1 VARSVPQLLSLA
13 AILLGLFLLFLTLR
27 HLDLRETLDNASRL
41 GLMLPVIL
49 LPGTVWHLLR
59 TWGWSLAFPDDAR
72 PVFTRLFRVRLAADA
87 ISFFTIRGL
96 AGEPLKVVLLYDR
109 VRPEVTTAAVAL
121 ERIAFAL
128 GGIIGAGAIS
138 AVAVSQLSLS
148 LAWDALFRA
157 LTIVAVLVVWLVVEI
172 VRNRRG
178 DYLGRVVALA
188 SRVTGRQLSGSRV
201 IKFVLAVEQVLL
213 DLLRGNRRRLAVLG
227 VLPVVCYVLMA
238 VEVWL
243 VFWAIGEPIGVTE
256 GLTVETFSRVGS
268 VASWAI
274 PANIGALEASN
285 VLAVNALGLAGAGA
299 LALTRRIRSLL
310 WAVLGLALYPRPTA
324 NQPPKLGRA

>member
-1 VARSVPQLLSLA
+1 MTRSVPQLLSLT
-13 AILLGLFLLFLTLR
+13 AIVIGLVLFVLTLR
-27 HLDLRETLDNASRL
+27 HLDLQETLDNASRL
-41 GLMLPVIL
+41 GIAFPLIL
-49 LPGTVWHLLR
+49 LPGAAWHVLR
-59 TWGWSLAFPDDAR
+59 TWGWSVAFPDDAR

-109 VRPEVTTAAVAL
+109 VRPEIATAAVAL
-121 ERIAFAL
+121 ERMAFAL
-128 GGIIGAGAIS
+128 GGVVVAGVIS
-138 AVAVSQLSLS
+138 AFAVSQLSLS

-157 LTIVAVLVVWLVVEI
+157 LTIVAVLILWLVVEI
-172 VRNRRG
+172 ARNRRG

-188 SRVTGRQLSGSRV
+188 SRLTRRPLEGSRV
-201 IKFVLAVEQVLL
+201 IRFVLEVEKVLL
-213 DLLRGNRRRLAVLG
+213 DLLRGDRRRLVVLAL
-227 VLPVVCYVLMA
+227 LPVVCYVVMA

-256 GLTVETFSRVGS
+256 GLTVETFARVGS
-268 VASWAI
+268 IASWAI

-285 VLAVNALGLAGAGA
+285 ALAVNALGLAGAGS

-310 WAVLGLALYPRPTA
+310 WAALGLAIYPRPIA
-324 NQPPKLGRA
+324 PRN